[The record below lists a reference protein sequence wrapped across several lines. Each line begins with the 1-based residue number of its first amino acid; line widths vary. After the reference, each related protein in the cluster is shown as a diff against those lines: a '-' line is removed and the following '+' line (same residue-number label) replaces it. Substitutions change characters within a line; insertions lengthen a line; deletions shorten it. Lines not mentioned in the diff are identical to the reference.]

1 MGTQFTLVFYT
12 TDSLT
17 ANRINNAVSARMDS
31 LNQVMS
37 DYMDGSEINRL
48 SESSGSGRWVP
59 VSADLFN
66 VLQQAQYIAIHSNG
80 RFDPTI
86 GPLSLLWRRAVR
98 RNEFPSSAERRRAR
112 RSVGY
117 RLMKLDSQRH
127 AVFLKKPGMRLDVG
141 GIGQGFAIDEGRKV
155 LDKLGVKSALLDIGG
170 DILVSAA
177 PPATT
182 GWRIAVPDKNGKETT
197 LLLTNAAITT
207 SGDTHRFLLY
217 KGRKYSHI
225 MNPYSGLGIRRFMR
239 VTVLAPDG
247 YRADALTKVFS
258 VARPGERKKMLR
270 QFPGISVH
278 IIENKKG
285 QLQQWQSSPFN

>member
-1 MGTQFTLVFYT
+1 
-12 TDSLT
+12 
-17 ANRINNAVSARMDS
+17 
-31 LNQVMS
+31 
-37 DYMDGSEINRL
+37 
-48 SESSGSGRWVP
+48 
-59 VSADLFN
+59 
-66 VLQQAQYIAIHSNG
+66 
-80 RFDPTI
+80 
-86 GPLSLLWRRAVR
+86 
-98 RNEFPSSAERRRAR
+98 
-112 RSVGY
+112 
-117 RLMKLDSQRH
+117 MKLDSQRQ
-127 AVFLKKPGMRLDVG
+127 AVFLKKSGMRLDVG

-170 DILVSAA
+170 DILVSTA